1 MKAIVENGQFIIFRD
16 CHHWLDG
23 DRNLEEPLPTIIRQA
38 AALTATVRNPIFL
51 TSTRSPRIPTD
62 LVQHVS
68 IVRVNGLANDHMASL
83 VGLWFELNKG
93 DALDNTEAL
102 RLAANLHGHPVAAK
116 LAANLVAQSGVD
128 HLLTYPNELL
138 GLRRD
143 LAKKLIIDLNLSEN
157 TCDLMEV
164 LSVIS
169 VPVPSKVLVGALA
182 TDNESFQNAVADAT
196 GAGIAETTDSGWLTV
211 HPLVSDY
218 FWRSHLDHADYKQK
232 AGTAAVAVQE
242 YFDQIASESPEYV
255 ALVPTVFRLYVL
267 SDNLERAH
275 QIRRDLTGE
284 LSQAAITHYNRRQYQ
299 LAESCIQL
307 VLESEPQNWRMR
319 QYLARIR
326 IRERRWRDADD
337 LLQSLSV
344 ERPRDLGIK
353 HTRGWRLL
361 REEQYEDAMAV
372 FQGVLAEREH
382 PASLRDM
389 ADCLYNVGRPREALE
404 FLSRAKQLESDNPYV
419 LDLESRIYE
428 EAREYEPALSSVNLA
443 IIRNPESPNLHH
455 RRARILNALGRNP
468 EAIWDAGE
476 AVRLD
481 PQHFPARGH
490 FVSLLLDIGQHE
502 DASPHIAA
510 LHELAINESQRQIAT
525 HLLARSLYF
534 AGQLDKALAQVDR
547 QISRQ
552 VNLAPSYGLLAQ
564 IKLTQYGLIQDHS
577 LASAQIILMQA
588 KAAVANCESQN
599 DHDTGIVGELKNR
612 IASLEGPVT

>member
-1 MKAIVENGQFIIFRD
+1 
-16 CHHWLDG
+16 
-23 DRNLEEPLPTIIRQA
+23 
-38 AALTATVRNPIFL
+38 
-51 TSTRSPRIPTD
+51 
-62 LVQHVS
+62 
-68 IVRVNGLANDHMASL
+68 
-83 VGLWFELNKG
+83 
-93 DALDNTEAL
+93 
-102 RLAANLHGHPVAAK
+102 
-116 LAANLVAQSGVD
+116 
-128 HLLTYPNELL
+128 
-138 GLRRD
+138 
-143 LAKKLIIDLNLSEN
+143 
-157 TCDLMEV
+157 
-164 LSVIS
+164 
-169 VPVPSKVLVGALA
+169 
-182 TDNESFQNAVADAT
+182 
-196 GAGIAETTDSGWLTV
+196 
-211 HPLVSDY
+211 
-218 FWRSHLDHADYKQK
+218 
-232 AGTAAVAVQE
+232 
-242 YFDQIASESPEYV
+242 
-255 ALVPTVFRLYVL
+255 
-267 SDNLERAH
+267 
-275 QIRRDLTGE
+275 
-284 LSQAAITHYNRRQYQ
+284 
-299 LAESCIQL
+299 
-307 VLESEPQNWRMR
+307 
-319 QYLARIR
+319 
-326 IRERRWRDADD
+326 
-337 LLQSLSV
+337 
-344 ERPRDLGIK
+344 
-353 HTRGWRLL
+353 
-361 REEQYEDAMAV
+361 
-372 FQGVLAEREH
+372 
-382 PASLRDM
+382 M

-455 RRARILNALGRNP
+455 RQARILSALGRNP

-502 DASPHIAA
+502 DAWPHIAA

-588 KAAVANCESQN
+588 KAAVANCEAQN